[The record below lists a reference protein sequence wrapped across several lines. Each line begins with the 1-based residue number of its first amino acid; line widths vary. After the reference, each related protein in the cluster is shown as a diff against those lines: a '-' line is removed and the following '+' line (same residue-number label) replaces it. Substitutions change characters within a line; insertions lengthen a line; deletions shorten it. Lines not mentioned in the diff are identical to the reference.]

1 MRDPKHGTSDFIG
14 LRPLDGIRILVCAE
28 RRSNRVGQKALSA
41 AQPFTRL
48 LGTELTAWSVDEVAL
63 RLAVQPAFFQHHGG
77 VIA

>member
-1 MRDPKHGTSDFIG
+1 MTTDAPD
-14 LRPLDGIRILVCAE
+14 
-28 RRSNRVGQKALSA
+28 NALAVARQALA